1 MNFAFEI
8 TNSKLIKMETKTI
21 THPNNKFNKFLDKS
35 VTSRQIIFVTALI
48 LCLSPLVTPP
58 VALLIGFAIAQ
69 LIGHPFLHLNHKATS
84 FLLKVSVVGLGFG
97 MNVQSAL
104 QAGEEGITFTIASII
119 GTLATGLLLGRFFKI
134 EKKTSFLIT
143 TGTAI
148 CGGSAIAAISP
159 LIKANEKQISV
170 ALGTIFI
177 LNSIALFL
185 FPFIGHQLHLSQMQF
200 GIWSAI
206 AIHDTSSVV
215 GAANKY
221 GAQALQVA
229 TTVKLARALWIIPV
243 ALITSFFFKT
253 GRGKI
258 KFPFFI
264 ILFIIAM
271 IANTVFPL
279 IHSVSYLMVS
289 AAKTGLT
296 VTLFL
301 IGAGLSASVIKS
313 VGIKP
318 LLQGVILWLLISV
331 VALWAV
337 MHLVVS

>member
-1 MNFAFEI
+1 
-8 TNSKLIKMETKTI
+8 METKTI
-21 THPNNKFNKFLDKS
+21 TQDNNKFSKFLEKS
-35 VTSRQIIFVTALI
+35 VTSREIIFVVALI
-48 LCLSPLVTPP
+48 FCLSPIVTPP

-69 LIGHPFLHLNHKATS
+69 FIGHPFLELNHKATS
-84 FLLKVSVVGLGFG
+84 FLLKMSVVGLGFG
-97 MNVQSAL
+97 MNVQSAV
-104 QAGEEGITFTIASII
+104 QAGKEGITFTVASII
-119 GTLATGLLLGRFFKI
+119 GTILAGILIGRFFKI
-134 EKKTSFLIT
+134 EKKTSYLIT
-143 TGTAI
+143 SGTAI

-159 LIKANEKQISV
+159 LINANEKQISV
-170 ALGTIFI
+170 ALGTVFI

-221 GAQALQVA
+221 GAEALQVA

-243 ALITSFFFKT
+243 ALVTSFFFKS
-253 GRGKI
+253 GKGKI

-264 ILFIIAM
+264 ILFIVAM
-271 IANTVFPL
+271 VINTFFPVIHPISNL
-279 IHSVSYLMVS
+279 IV
-289 AAKTGLT
+289 AGAKKGLT

-301 IGAGLSASVIKS
+301 IGAGLSMSVIKS

-318 LLQGVILWLLISV
+318 LVQGVILWAAISIA
-331 VALWAV
+331 ALWAV
-337 MHLVVS
+337 MHLVTS